1 MTIYIH
7 LMCMNLLKNL
17 AIAHVGV
24 MRIPAYENAIPG
36 ADHSL

>member
-1 MTIYIH
+1 MTICIH

-24 MRIPAYENAIPG
+24 MRIPAAILG